1 MPRASVFSLAS
12 SVSRASPPGACSLA
26 PLLSGSRASPP
37 RRSLRTSRR
46 VDMPLVVISPAKT
59 LNYDAPLPRG
69 VPAATTPRFLASDT
83 RELLATARTLD
94 ARAIKSLMGVS
105 DAIAALNAER
115 FASWDDAPARSCAFA
130 FDGPAFRA
138 LDAFSLDAS
147 AAERLQSRVRVLSGA
162 YGLLR
167 PLDEVRP
174 HRMEMGTKLE
184 TRRGKDL
191 YAFWGDRV
199 AEAIAED
206 VAALPEKERF
216 VVNCASQEYWRAAR
230 ETHLAERL
238 GVRVVTCAFPGPAV
252 HAKSARGAMAR
263 HVAEGAET
271 MEDLAR
277 FRGRRGE
284 WRVDDE
290 QSDEKTL
297 VFRRVEEASAEPRAG
312 AKKRDASAEPRA
324 GAKKRDDARTPAPRK
339 RIRKT
344 SA

>member
-1 MPRASVFSLAS
+1 
-12 SVSRASPPGACSLA
+12 
-26 PLLSGSRASPP
+26 
-37 RRSLRTSRR
+37 
-46 VDMPLVVISPAKT
+46 MPLVLISPAKT

-94 ARAIKSLMGVS
+94 ARDQVPHGRQRRHRRAQRRALRVVGRRARAIVRL
-105 DAIAALNAER
+105 
-115 FASWDDAPARSCAFA
+115 A

-191 YAFWGDRV
+191 YAFWGDRA

-206 VAALPEKERF
+206 VAALPEKER
-216 VVNCASQEYWRAAR
+216 S
-230 ETHLAERL
+230 
-238 GVRVVTCAFPGPAV
+238 
-252 HAKSARGAMAR
+252 S
-263 HVAEGAET
+263 
-271 MEDLAR
+271 
-277 FRGRRGE
+277 
-284 WRVDDE
+284 
-290 QSDEKTL
+290 
-297 VFRRVEEASAEPRAG
+297 
-312 AKKRDASAEPRA
+312 
-324 GAKKRDDARTPAPRK
+324 
-339 RIRKT
+339 
-344 SA
+344 

>member
-1 MPRASVFSLAS
+1 
-12 SVSRASPPGACSLA
+12 
-26 PLLSGSRASPP
+26 
-37 RRSLRTSRR
+37 
-46 VDMPLVVISPAKT
+46 
-59 LNYDAPLPRG
+59 
-69 VPAATTPRFLASDT
+69 
-83 RELLATARTLD
+83 
-94 ARAIKSLMGVS
+94 MGVS
-105 DAIAALNAER
+105 DAIAALPSASV
-115 FASWDDAPARSCAFA
+115 SWDDAPARSCAFA

-206 VAALPEKERF
+206 GRRLLEKSSF
-216 VVNCASQEYWRAAR
+216 VVNCVPVSAESRARDAP
-230 ETHLAERL
+230 AERL

-263 HVAEGAET
+263 RVAEGAET

-297 VFRRVEEASAEPRAG
+297 VFRRVEEASAKPRAG

-324 GAKKRDDARTPAPRK
+324 GAKKRDDARPPPLENELEKHPRERGEDAPRNLAAVRK
-339 RIRKT
+339 RPPTRGDAT
-344 SA
+344 P